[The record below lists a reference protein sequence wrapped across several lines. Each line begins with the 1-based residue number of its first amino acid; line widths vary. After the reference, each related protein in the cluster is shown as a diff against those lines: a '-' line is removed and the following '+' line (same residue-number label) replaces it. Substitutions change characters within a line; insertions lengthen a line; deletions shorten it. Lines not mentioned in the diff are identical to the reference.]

1 MMEYQLENFNKDL
14 KQLNINL
21 SKEQINQF
29 MLYYE
34 LLIEWNSFMNLTA
47 IVEFEEVCKKHFV
60 DSLSLIMAKNH
71 IFKMIH
77 KDLSEDSITL
87 IDVGTGAGFPAI
99 PLKIAFPNLNI
110 TLLDSLNK
118 RVKFLNEV
126 IEKLKLENITA
137 IHGRAED
144 MARKDEYRNFF
155 DIGVSRAV
163 ANMSTLAEY
172 VIPFVKIEGIFI
184 PYKSEKITDE
194 LANANNALSIL
205 GGKVIEQIDYVLPD
219 SEYYRNLVIIKKE
232 KDTPK
237 KYPRK
242 AGMPSREPLV

>member
-1 MMEYQLENFNKDL
+1 MMEYQLENFNKNL

-29 MLYYE
+29 ILFYE

-60 DSLSLIMAKNH
+60 DSLSLIMAKNQ
-71 IFKMIH
+71 IFEMIH
-77 KDLSEDSITL
+77 KDLSKDSITL

-126 IEKLKLENITA
+126 IEKLKLENITT

-144 MARKDEYRNFF
+144 IARKKEYRNCL
-155 DIGVSRAV
+155 I
-163 ANMSTLAEY
+163 
-172 VIPFVKIEGIFI
+172 
-184 PYKSEKITDE
+184 
-194 LANANNALSIL
+194 
-205 GGKVIEQIDYVLPD
+205 
-219 SEYYRNLVIIKKE
+219 
-232 KDTPK
+232 
-237 KYPRK
+237 
-242 AGMPSREPLV
+242 

>member
-1 MMEYQLENFNKDL
+1 MEYQLDGFYKDL
-14 KQLNINL
+14 EQFNISL
-21 SKEQINQF
+21 SKEQTDQF
-29 MLYYE
+29 MKYYE

-60 DSLSLIMAKNH
+60 DSLSLIMAKDD
-71 IFKMIH
+71 IFEVIH
-77 KDLSEDSITL
+77 KDLLKDSITL
-87 IDVGTGAGFPAI
+87 IDIGTGAGFPAI
-99 PLKIAFPNLNI
+99 PLKIVFPNLNFI
-110 TLLDSLNK
+110 LLDSLNK

-126 IEKLKLENITA
+126 IQKLELKNITA

-144 MARKDEYRNFF
+144 IAKKEEYRNSF

-172 VIPFVKIEGIFI
+172 SIPFIKTGGLFI
-184 PYKSEKITDE
+184 PYKSEKITEE
-194 LANANNALSIL
+194 LVSANNALSVL
-205 GGKVIEQIDYVLPD
+205 GGKVMKQIDYILPN

-242 AGMPSREPLV
+242 AGMPSREPLS

>member
-1 MMEYQLENFNKDL
+1 MMEYQLENFNKNL

-29 MLYYE
+29 ILFYE

-60 DSLSLIMAKNH
+60 DSLSLIMAKNQ
-71 IFKMIH
+71 IFEMIH
-77 KDLSEDSITL
+77 KDLSKDSITL

-126 IEKLKLENITA
+126 IEKLKLENITT

-144 MARKDEYRNFF
+144 IARKKEYRNCF

-172 VIPFVKIEGIFI
+172 VIPFVKTEGIFI

-205 GGKVIEQIDYVLPD
+205 GGKVVEQIDYVLPD

-242 AGMPSREPLV
+242 AGMPSREPLS